1 MPSTTSLPCST
12 PASVTSDRT
21 ESVSPVLKLLVLLV
35 LISALSLAS
44 PPFSVLSLSL
54 SDLSLSKK
62 AWKVEKPQNEEVALR
77 VCVNVTVSLL
87 LTQWGVYIYSAIVL
101 SSSSSSL
108 FYNLLTTVSL
118 CVSIRLST
126 IKNYNAHCFCFF
138 FQFPII
144 KNF

>member
-54 SDLSLSKK
+54 SLSDLSLSKK

-87 LTQWGVYIYSAIVL
+87 LTQWGVYIYSVIVL

-108 FYNLLTTVSL
+108 FYNSLTTVSL

-126 IKNYNAHCFCFF
+126 IKNYNAHCFCSDR
-138 FQFPII
+138 
-144 KNF
+144 KSVV